1 MTCGYCGAI
10 NPEEE
15 HRCLRC
21 GRRLRGSSPAHQQT
35 LFRVIPFESIA
46 PPRPEQGS
54 RHRRNQPKEPPPE
67 QPTLSFET
75 PAAAPAAKP
84 VVQCEAPVAGLRRR
98 SEAVAV
104 DFLMVLIAG
113 AVFFGIFAV
122 WTRQFPAGRTALL
135 IYASAMALI
144 LLFYRVLSFLLADRS
159 PATRM
164 AGLRLLHFDGR
175 PANRRQRLL
184 RLAAS
189 CLSLA
194 PLGIGFL
201 WALVDEE
208 HLTFHDHISETFPTP
223 VEVKSRPPASL
234 RARAL

>member
-1 MTCGYCGAI
+1 MTCGYCGAT

-21 GRRLRGSSPAHQQT
+21 GRRLGSAAPAHQET
-35 LFRVIPFESIA
+35 LFRVIPFESI
-46 PPRPEQGS
+46 PPLRPEEGS
-54 RHRRNQPKEPPPE
+54 RRRRPQPKEPPAD
-67 QPTLSFET
+67 QPMLGFET
-75 PAAAPAAKP
+75 PAAAPASKP
-84 VVQCEAPVAGLRRR
+84 VVRCEAPVAGLRRR

-113 AVFFGIFAV
+113 AVFFGVFV
-122 WTRQFPAGRTALL
+122 GWTGRFPTGRTAAL

-144 LLFYRVLSFLLADRS
+144 LLFYRMLSFMLADRS

-164 AGLRLLHFDGR
+164 AGLCLLHFDGR

-223 VEVKSRPPASL
+223 VEVKSRPPGNL
-234 RARAL
+234 RRHAL